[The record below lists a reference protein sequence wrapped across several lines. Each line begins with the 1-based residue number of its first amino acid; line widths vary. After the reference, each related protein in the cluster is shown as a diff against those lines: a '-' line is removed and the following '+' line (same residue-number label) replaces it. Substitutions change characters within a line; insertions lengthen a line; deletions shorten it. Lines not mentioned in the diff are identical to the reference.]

1 MLQMSK
7 QATNSYQN
15 FVAAHDFG
23 GKFMTAFIEIKNLT
37 IDFDG
42 LKALKNVNLSI
53 NEGQIVGVL
62 GKSGSGKTILMHVL
76 RGTESFENIS
86 GEVIYHLARCGQ
98 CGYID
103 CPSKVGD
110 QNCPV
115 CGEILE
121 AFEVDFI
128 KLSLYDS
135 MRKDIAKRI
144 AIMLQRTFALYGD
157 ERVIVNVINSL
168 NEIGYKG
175 QDSMGKAIELLDE
188 VNLGHRMMHVA
199 RELSGGEKQRV
210 VLARQL
216 VRNPLLLLAD
226 EPTGTLDPMTA
237 KLVHNTMI
245 KAVRNH
251 NMSMILTSHWT
262 EVIEQL
268 ADKAILLENGEIVQE
283 GNPLE
288 VSAAFMHNASM
299 VRQEKSAI
307 VGEPIIR
314 IRDLSKRYISVD
326 RGVVRAVDK
335 ISFDVNE
342 GEIFGLV
349 GVSGAG
355 KTTTSKILTG
365 ILPPT
370 SGEVEVR
377 VGDEWVDMTQYG
389 VENKGRATKYMG
401 FLHQEYGLYTQS
413 SVIDN
418 LTESIGLDLP
428 FELGVRKAIITLKAA
443 GFEEDKAKAILSK
456 MTDEMSEGERH
467 RIALAQVLIKEP
479 RIVIMDEPTGTMDP
493 ITRLSVTN
501 SILKAREEIGE
512 TFVIVSHDMDFVD
525 EICDRVAL
533 MRDGKIVDI
542 GKPENVL
549 SQLTEEERIEAD
561 SVKTHAPEEQNKA
574 ISGLL

>member
-1 MLQMSK
+1 MP
-7 QATNSYQN
+7 
-15 FVAAHDFG
+15 V
-23 GKFMTAFIEIKNLT
+23 FIEVKNLT
-37 IDFDG
+37 VDFDG
-42 LKALKNVNLSI
+42 LKALKNVNLNI
-53 NEGQIVGVL
+53 NEGEVVGIL

-76 RGTESFENIS
+76 RGTESFDSIS
-86 GEVIYHLARCGQ
+86 GEVIYHLARCEK
-98 CGYID
+98 CGYIER
-103 CPSKVGD
+103 PSRVG
-110 QNCPV
+110 QKCPV
-115 CGEILE
+115 CGETLE
-121 AFEVDFI
+121 SFEADFI
-128 KLSLYDS
+128 KLSLYDPV
-135 MRKDIAKRI
+135 RRDITKRI

-157 ERVIVNVINSL
+157 ERVLVNVINSL

-175 QDSMGKAIELLDE
+175 NDAMLKAVELLEE
-188 VNLGHRMMHVA
+188 VNLSHRMMHVA

-237 KLVHNTMI
+237 KLVHDAI
-245 KAVRNH
+245 ISAVKNY
-251 NMSMILTSHWT
+251 NMSMVLTSHWP
-262 EVIEQL
+262 EVIEKL
-268 ADKAILLENGEIVQE
+268 ADKAILLENGEVVQE

-288 VSAAFMHNASM
+288 VSAIFMQNASM
-299 VRQEKSAI
+299 VRHEKNVL

-314 IRDLSKRYISVD
+314 VRNLSKRYISVD
-326 RGVVRAVDK
+326 RGVVRAVDD
-335 ISFDVNE
+335 ISFDVKE

-355 KTTTSKILTG
+355 KTTTSKILMG

-377 VGDEWVDMTQYG
+377 IGDDWVDMTKLG

-401 FLHQEYGLYTQS
+401 FLHQEYGLYTHS

-418 LTESIGLDLP
+418 LTESISLDLP
-428 FELGVRKAIITLKAA
+428 FELGVRKAVMTLKAA
-443 GFEEDKAKAILSK
+443 GFDEDKAKAILPK
-456 MTDEMSEGERH
+456 MTDETSEGERH

-493 ITRLSVTN
+493 ITKISVTN

-512 TFVIVSHDMDFVD
+512 TFVIVSHDMDFVN

-542 GKPENVL
+542 GEPKTVL
-549 SQLTEEERIEAD
+549 AQLTEEEKIKA
-561 SVKTHAPEEQNKA
+561 AEE
-574 ISGLL
+574 I

>member
-1 MLQMSK
+1 MP
-7 QATNSYQN
+7 
-15 FVAAHDFG
+15 
-23 GKFMTAFIEIKNLT
+23 AFIEIKNLT
-37 IDFDG
+37 VDFDG

-53 NEGQIVGVL
+53 NEGEIIGVL

-86 GEVIYHLARCGQ
+86 GEVIYHLARCEE

-103 CPSKVGD
+103 CPSKAEV

-115 CGEILE
+115 CGEMLE
-121 AFEVDFI
+121 AFEADFV
-128 KLSLYDS
+128 KLSLYDP

-157 ERVIVNVINSL
+157 ERVIVNVMNSL

-175 QDSMGKAIELLDE
+175 QDSMRKGIELLDE
-188 VNLGHRMMHVA
+188 VNLNHRMMHVA

-226 EPTGTLDPMTA
+226 EPTGTLDPMNA
-237 KLVHNTMI
+237 KLVHDAMT

-251 NMSMILTSHWT
+251 NMSMLLTSHWT

-268 ADKAILLENGEIVQE
+268 ADKAILLENGEIIQE

-288 VSAAFMHNASM
+288 VSAAFMHSASM
-299 VRQEKSAI
+299 VRQEKSSI

-314 IRDLSKRYISVD
+314 VRDLSKRYISVD

-355 KTTTSKILTG
+355 KTTTSKILMG

-389 VENKGRATKYMG
+389 VENRGRATKYMG
-401 FLHQEYGLYTQS
+401 FLHQEYGLYTHS

-418 LTESIGLDLP
+418 LTESISLDLP
-428 FELGVRKAIITLKAA
+428 FELGVRKAIMTLKAA
-443 GFEEDKAKAILSK
+443 GFEEYKAKAILPK

-467 RIALAQVLIKEP
+467 RVALAQILIKEP

-493 ITRLSVTN
+493 ITKLSVTN

-512 TFVIVSHDMDFVD
+512 TFVIVSHDMDFVN

-542 GKPENVL
+542 GKPKNVL
-549 SQLTEEERIEAD
+549 SQLTEEERIEAN
-561 SVKTHAPEEQNKA
+561 SVKTHALEEQNKA
-574 ISGLL
+574 ISGSL

>member
-1 MLQMSK
+1 MP
-7 QATNSYQN
+7 
-15 FVAAHDFG
+15 V
-23 GKFMTAFIEIKNLT
+23 FIEVKNLT
-37 IDFDG
+37 VDFDG
-42 LKALKNVNLSI
+42 LKALKNVSLNI
-53 NEGQIVGVL
+53 NEGEVVGIL

-76 RGTESFENIS
+76 RGTESFDNIS
-86 GEVIYHLARCGQ
+86 GEVIYHLARCAK
-98 CGYID
+98 CGYIER
-103 CPSKVGD
+103 PSRVG
-110 QNCPV
+110 QKCPV
-115 CGEILE
+115 CGESLE
-121 AFEVDFI
+121 AFEADFV
-128 KLSLYDS
+128 KLSLYDPI
-135 MRKDIAKRI
+135 RKDITKRI

-157 ERVIVNVINSL
+157 ERVLVNVINSL

-175 QDSMGKAIELLDE
+175 NDAMKKAVELLEE
-188 VNLGHRMMHVA
+188 VNLSHRMMHVA

-237 KLVHNTMI
+237 KLVHEAI
-245 KAVRNH
+245 LKAVN
-251 NMSMILTSHWT
+251 NYDMSMVLTSHWP
-262 EVIEQL
+262 EVIEKL
-268 ADKAILLENGEIVQE
+268 ADKAILLENGEVVQE

-288 VSAAFMHNASM
+288 VSATFMQNASM
-299 VRQEKSAI
+299 VRHEKNAM

-314 IRDLSKRYISVD
+314 VRNLSKRYISVD
-326 RGVVRAVDK
+326 RGVVRAVDD

-349 GVSGAG
+349 GISGAG
-355 KTTTSKILTG
+355 KTTTSKILMG

-377 VGDEWVDMTQYG
+377 IGDDWVDMTKLG
-389 VENKGRATKYMG
+389 VDNKGRATKYMG
-401 FLHQEYGLYTQS
+401 FLHQEYGLYTHS

-418 LTESIGLDLP
+418 LTESISLDLP

-443 GFEEDKAKAILSK
+443 GFDADKAKTILPK

-493 ITRLSVTN
+493 ITKVAVTN

-512 TFVIVSHDMDFVD
+512 TFVVVSHDMDFVN

-533 MRDGKIVDI
+533 MRDGKIVEI
-542 GKPENVL
+542 GQPKNVL
-549 SQLTEEERIEAD
+549 AQLTEEE
-561 SVKTHAPEEQNKA
+561 KLKA
-574 ISGLL
+574 AE

>member
-1 MLQMSK
+1 MP
-7 QATNSYQN
+7 
-15 FVAAHDFG
+15 V
-23 GKFMTAFIEIKNLT
+23 FIEIKNLT
-37 IDFDG
+37 VDFDG

-53 NEGQIVGVL
+53 NEGEIVGVL

-76 RGTESFENIS
+76 RGTESFDNIS
-86 GEVIYHLARCGQ
+86 GEVIYHLARCDK
-98 CGYID
+98 CGYVER
-103 CPSKVGD
+103 PSKVG
-110 QNCPV
+110 QKCPV
-115 CGEILE
+115 CGDTLKTFE
-121 AFEVDFI
+121 ADFV
-128 KLSLYDS
+128 KLSLYDPI
-135 MRKDIAKRI
+135 RKDITKKI

-168 NEIGYKG
+168 NEIGYTG
-175 QDSMGKAIELLDE
+175 QDSMRKAIELLEE
-188 VNLGHRMMHVA
+188 VNLSHRMMHVA

-237 KLVHNTMI
+237 KLVHNAML
-245 KAVRNH
+245 KAVRGY
-251 NMSMILTSHWT
+251 NMSMILTSHWP

-268 ADKAILLENGEIVQE
+268 ADKAILLENGEVVLE
-283 GNPLE
+283 GNPLD
-288 VSAAFMHNASM
+288 VSATFMKNACM
-299 VRQEKSAI
+299 VRQEKNAM

-314 IRDLSKRYISVD
+314 VRDLSKRYISVD

-335 ISFDVNE
+335 ISFDVKE

-355 KTTTSKILTG
+355 KTTTSKILMG

-377 VGDEWVDMTQYG
+377 VGDEWVDMTKYG

-401 FLHQEYGLYTQS
+401 FLHQEYGLYTHS

-418 LTESIGLDLP
+418 LTESISLDLP

-443 GFEEDKAKAILSK
+443 GFEEDKAKAILPK

-467 RIALAQVLIKEP
+467 RVALAQVLIKEP

-493 ITRLSVTN
+493 ITKVSVAT
-501 SILKAREEIGE
+501 SILKAREDIGE
-512 TFVIVSHDMDFVD
+512 TFVVVSHDMDFVN

-533 MRDGKIVDI
+533 MRDGKIVNI
-542 GKPENVL
+542 GIPKNVL
-549 SQLTEEERIEAD
+549 SELTEEERIKA
-561 SVKTHAPEEQNKA
+561 AEE
-574 ISGLL
+574 L

>member
-1 MLQMSK
+1 MPSRQQLDIRM
-7 QATNSYQN
+7 
-15 FVAAHDFG
+15 FILAHDFG
-23 GKFMTAFIEIKNLT
+23 GKFMPAFIEIKNLT
-37 IDFDG
+37 VDFDG

-53 NEGQIVGVL
+53 NEGEIVGVL

-86 GEVIYHLARCGQ
+86 GEVIYHLARCEK

-103 CPSKVGD
+103 RPSKAEV

-115 CGEILE
+115 CGETLE
-121 AFEVDFI
+121 AFEADFV
-128 KLSLYDS
+128 KLSLYDP

-175 QDSMGKAIELLDE
+175 QDSMRKAIELLDE
-188 VNLGHRMMHVA
+188 VNLNHRMMHVA

-237 KLVHNTMI
+237 KLVHDAMT

-288 VSAAFMHNASM
+288 VSAAFMHSASM
-299 VRQEKSAI
+299 VRQEKSSM

-314 IRDLSKRYISVD
+314 SKR
-326 RGVVRAVDK
+326 
-335 ISFDVNE
+335 
-342 GEIFGLV
+342 
-349 GVSGAG
+349 
-355 KTTTSKILTG
+355 
-365 ILPPT
+365 
-370 SGEVEVR
+370 
-377 VGDEWVDMTQYG
+377 
-389 VENKGRATKYMG
+389 
-401 FLHQEYGLYTQS
+401 
-413 SVIDN
+413 
-418 LTESIGLDLP
+418 P
-428 FELGVRKAIITLKAA
+428 FEALY
-443 GFEEDKAKAILSK
+443 LSRPWSSK
-456 MTDEMSEGERH
+456 SCR
-467 RIALAQVLIKEP
+467 
-479 RIVIMDEPTGTMDP
+479 
-493 ITRLSVTN
+493 
-501 SILKAREEIGE
+501 
-512 TFVIVSHDMDFVD
+512 
-525 EICDRVAL
+525 
-533 MRDGKIVDI
+533 
-542 GKPENVL
+542 
-549 SQLTEEERIEAD
+549 
-561 SVKTHAPEEQNKA
+561 
-574 ISGLL
+574 

>member
-1 MLQMSK
+1 MP
-7 QATNSYQN
+7 
-15 FVAAHDFG
+15 V
-23 GKFMTAFIEIKNLT
+23 FIEVKNLT
-37 IDFDG
+37 VDFDG
-42 LKALKNVNLSI
+42 LKTLNKVNLNI
-53 NEGQIVGVL
+53 NEGEIVGVL

-86 GEVIYHLARCGQ
+86 GEVIFHLARCEK
-98 CGYID
+98 CGYVD
-103 CPSKVGD
+103 RPSKTGHK
-110 QNCPV
+110 CPV
-115 CGEILE
+115 CGEMLE
-121 AFEVDFI
+121 AFEADFI
-128 KLSLYDS
+128 KLSLYDPI
-135 MRKDIAKRI
+135 RKDISKKI

-168 NEIGYKG
+168 TEIGYQG
-175 QDSMGKAIELLDE
+175 QDSMKKAVELLEE

-226 EPTGTLDPMTA
+226 EPTGTLDPMNA
-237 KLVHNTMI
+237 KLVHDTMV
-245 KAVRNH
+245 KSVRNYH
-251 NMSMILTSHWT
+251 MSMILTSHWP
-262 EVIEQL
+262 EVIESL
-268 ADKAILLENGEIVQE
+268 ADKAILLENGEVVLE

-288 VSAAFMHNASM
+288 VSTVFMKSACM
-299 VRQEKSAI
+299 VKQEKNAM

-314 IRDLSKRYISVD
+314 VRDLSKRYISVD

-335 ISFDVNE
+335 ISFDVKE

-355 KTTTSKILTG
+355 KTTTSKILMG

-377 VGDEWVDMTQYG
+377 VGDEWVDMTQLG

-401 FLHQEYGLYTQS
+401 FLHQEYGLYTHS

-418 LTESIGLDLP
+418 LTESISLDLP

-443 GFEEDKAKAILSK
+443 GFEEDKAKAILHK
-456 MTDEMSEGERH
+456 MTDETSEGERH

-493 ITRLSVTN
+493 ITKISVST

-512 TFVIVSHDMDFVD
+512 TFVIVSHDMDFVN

-542 GKPENVL
+542 GKPKNVL
-549 SQLTEEERIEAD
+549 SQLTEEERIKA
-561 SVKTHAPEEQNKA
+561 AEE
-574 ISGLL
+574 L